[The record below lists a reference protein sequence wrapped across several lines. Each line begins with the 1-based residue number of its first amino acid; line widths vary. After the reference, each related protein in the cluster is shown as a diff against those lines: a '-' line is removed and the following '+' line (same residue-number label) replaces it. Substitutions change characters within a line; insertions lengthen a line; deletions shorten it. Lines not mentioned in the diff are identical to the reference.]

1 MRFFE
6 SIFATIG
13 MPFVGLL
20 RLVESF
26 GHFVLFHLRLLPLYV
41 CPPYRFKELLTQ
53 IETIG
58 IGSLGI
64 ILLSSIFTGM
74 VLAIQ
79 FYHGF
84 HRFGAEDFM
93 SYPIFLA
100 INREL
105 GPVFAGLMVVSRAI
119 SAMAAELG
127 SMRVNEQIDAID
139 LLGID
144 SRQYLIVPRVLGSA
158 ISMPILV
165 LVFDVVGNLAAFI
178 IATIV
183 LEANVYSY
191 QTMIQQFFSIGDLS
205 ISLLKALVFGILISL
220 IGSYVGFQTK
230 GGAKGVG
237 QATINA
243 VVYSAVTIFGA
254 NYLLSALFL
263 ALNL

>member
-1 MRFFE
+1 MRSFE
-6 SIFATIG
+6 TFLIILGT
-13 MPFVGLL
+13 PFVKFIKIL
-20 RLVESF
+20 ESF
-26 GHFVLFHLRLLPLYV
+26 GHFVLFHIRLLPLYV
-41 CPPYRFKELLTQ
+41 RPPYRFKELFIQ

-58 IGSLGI
+58 VGSLGI
-64 ILLSSIFTGM
+64 ILLSSVFTGM

-93 SYPIFLA
+93 GYPIFLA

-144 SRQYLIVPRVLGSA
+144 SRHYLIIPRVLGSA

-165 LVFDVVGNLAAFI
+165 LVFDTVGNLAALSV
-178 IATIV
+178 ASMV
-183 LEANVYSY
+183 LDTNTYTY
-191 QTMIQQFFSIGDLS
+191 HTMIQQYFRIGDLA
-205 ISLLKALVFGILISL
+205 ISLVKAWVFGILISL
-220 IGSYVGFQTK
+220 IGSYIGFHTK

-237 QATINA
+237 RATINA
-243 VVYSAVTIFGA
+243 VVYSAITIFGA
-254 NYLLSALFL
+254 NYFLSALFL
-263 ALNL
+263 AFDI